1 MINLFFFGTLPL
13 GWKRFFRA
21 ISFVWSV
28 VWLFN
33 AFYRFE
39 YRGFNDFD
47 AWIKMLL
54 GIGVPMV
61 LSYAISGFFGKK
73 TD

>member
-21 ISFVWSV
+21 ISFVWIAL
-28 VWLFN
+28 WLINRGEEIF
-33 AFYRFE
+33 RFV
-39 YRGFNDFD
+39 D
-47 AWIKMLL
+47 ILL
-54 GIGVPMV
+54 IVFGVPII